1 MIDALTL
8 YQLCVLVT
16 VAEAGSFSAA
26 ARRLGRAQSAVSHAV
41 AGLEEVLLVPL
52 FDRSGWRPRLTEEG
66 RALLLDARATLAKA
80 DTLRAR
86 ARSLA
91 EGLEAGISIVVDIM
105 FPTRALV
112 DLVAGFQAAFPDV
125 ALDLRVE
132 ALGSVPELVLSGAC
146 RLGVQGSL
154 PDIPEELERMLL
166 PEEVVVEP
174 VASPCHPLARHPGP
188 IPDAALGG
196 EVQIVLT
203 DRSRRTE
210 GRDFAVLSERRI
222 RTADLGAKHALLR
235 AGLGWG
241 FMPKELVGEDL
252 AAGRLVVL
260 RLGNRHPETRTMPLY
275 LIHPRGN
282 PPGPAG
288 RWIVGRLTGGGG

>member
-8 YQLCVLVT
+8 YQLRVLVA
-16 VAEAGSFSAA
+16 VAETGGFSAA
-26 ARRLGRAQSAVSHAV
+26 ARRLGRAQSAVSHTIAN
-41 AGLEEVLLVPL
+41 LEETLRIPL
-52 FDRSGWRPRLTEEG
+52 FDRTGWRPRLTEEG
-66 RALLLDARATLAKA
+66 SALLADARAVLAKA
-80 DTLRAR
+80 DLLRAH

-112 DLVAGFQAAFPDV
+112 DLVAGFRANFPDV

-132 ALGSVPELVLSGAC
+132 ALGGVPELVLSGAC

-154 PDIPEELERMLL
+154 PDVPEELERIPL
-166 PEEVVVEP
+166 PEAVVVEP
-174 VASPCHPLARHPGP
+174 VASPGHPLARRRGP
-188 IPDAALGG
+188 IPDAALGD

-241 FMPKELVGEDL
+241 FMPRELVQEDL

-260 RLGNRHPETRTMPLY
+260 RLGSRRPETRSMPLY
-275 LIHPRGN
+275 LIHPRGD

-288 RWIVGRLTGGGG
+288 RWIIARLTGRGR